1 MIFRRLAS
9 AFRRHDWSAVA
20 IEILIV
26 VIGIFLGLQATS
38 WNEARQFR
46 KQEAVYLGKIRDDLN
61 QMRAELVQRAAWF
74 DTSAQQMTS
83 ALRALEACDL
93 SDDAQADL
101 RIALERYQISPPI
114 DYLDATYG
122 EMVASGAHAR
132 LRSQELKQ
140 EISQTFSKLRDYGA
154 SLRNFR
160 ISVPVVDSIVWSHV
174 DFSVDGESG
183 RLKASF
189 DMENICRSRPMRN
202 ALVEMID
209 IQQDALSTSRKA
221 IESVDRTVA
230 LLDGYAADMLD

>member
-9 AFRRHDWSAVA
+9 AFRRHDWSAIA

-46 KQEAVYLGKIRDDLN
+46 KQESVYLGKIQDDLT
-61 QMRAELVQRAAWF
+61 QMRAELVERAAWF
-74 DTSAQQMTS
+74 ETSAQQMTS

-93 SDDAQADL
+93 SDGAQADL
-101 RIALERYQISPPI
+101 RVALERYQVSPPI

-140 EISQTFSKLRDYGA
+140 QISQTFSKLRDYGA

-160 ISVPVVDSIVWSHV
+160 ISVPVVDSIVWNHV
-174 DFSVDGESG
+174 DFSVDAETG
-183 RLKASF
+183 RLTATF
-189 DMENICRSRPMRN
+189 DMADICRSRSMRN

-209 IQQDALSTSRKA
+209 IQQDALSTSRQA
-221 IESVDRTVA
+221 IKSVDRSMA
-230 LLDGYAADMLD
+230 LLESYAATMLD